1 MADSNDDLARRLDTI
16 ISILRIAHEDSIAI
30 VRTETLKDKSYKT
43 ILGLAT
49 DWTPAGKLRA
59 AVVKGDQSPRTF
71 GNKTAEL
78 CERGL
83 LERRGAGPNVEYRTT
98 GLI

>member
-1 MADSNDDLARRLDTI
+1 MADNDDLVRRLDTI
-16 ISILRIAHEDSIAI
+16 IGILRIAHEDSISS

-49 DWTPAGKLRA
+49 DWTPARKLRT
-59 AVVKGDQSPRTF
+59 AVVKGGQSARTF
-71 GNKTAEL
+71 GNKTSEL

-83 LERRGAGPNVEYRTT
+83 LEQRGAGPNVEYRAT